1 MRAPSVLPGPAP
13 WWQMIWRGNRP
24 VAVLVGLAPAGRL
37 VLVWPSIDPRQANAL
52 VLGSLHDVSSI
63 RLDGPPLAEPLTPR
77 FYAVSRSVDRSGI
90 SGTGLVAVAAEVRPL
105 SAVVLA
111 WIGQTTGV
119 QSVTTY
125 RSMDELRRI
134 HGHAGATS
142 LVTWPASPPPRTR
155 GAALHLPPSCDDEHL
170 LPDDVVPSPAPVPAG
185 PFRPRLPHAAAA
197 VSAGTGALDQAS
209 GGEPR

>member
-1 MRAPSVLPGPAP
+1 MSAPSVVPGPAP

-52 VLGSLHDVSSI
+52 VLGSLHDVSSM
-63 RLDGPPLAEPLTPR
+63 RLDAPAPAEPLTPR
-77 FYAVSRSVDRSGI
+77 FYAVSRTTDRSGV

-105 SAVVLA
+105 NAVVLA
-111 WIGQTTGV
+111 WIGQSTGV

-134 HGHAGATS
+134 HGHDGATS
-142 LVTWPASPPPRTR
+142 LDEWPASSLRATR
-155 GAALHLPPSCDDEHL
+155 GSALGLPPSCDDERL
-170 LPDDVVPSPAPVPAG
+170 LPDDVVPSPTLVPAG
-185 PFRPRLPHAAAA
+185 PVRPRLPHAAAA